1 MVGATPVGHDRP
13 TGQGTV
19 PPGRMATTQ
28 ERLCHPRAV
37 ATVTNRSVNLS
48 AGARLESHGNGINLR
63 ATRERPAG
71 EGRTR
76 ARTDLDDD
84 VIVIP

>member
-1 MVGATPVGHDRP
+1 MPSPRRGYGDEPVG
-13 TGQGTV
+13 Q
-19 PPGRMATTQ
+19 
-28 ERLCHPRAV
+28 
-37 ATVTNRSVNLS
+37 LS